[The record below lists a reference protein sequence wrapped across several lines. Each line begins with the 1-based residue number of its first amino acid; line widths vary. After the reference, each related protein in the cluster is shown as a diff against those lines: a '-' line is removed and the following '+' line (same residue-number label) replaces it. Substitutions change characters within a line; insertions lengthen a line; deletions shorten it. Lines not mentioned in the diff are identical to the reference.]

1 MIKGDLSEKHLRVVN
16 QQLRNFAIA
25 ATAIVLGVVLF
36 LGVQQ
41 KNQAPS
47 LSALAESAT
56 PIDVAIANGKPTLIE
71 FYADWCTS
79 CRAMAGDMA
88 EMKQSF
94 GSDLNFVMLNVDNS
108 KWVPELLRYEV
119 DGIPHFVFLDNE
131 AQAVATAVGE
141 QPKPIMTSNL
151 SALVAQQPLPYV
163 AKSGTVSSLE
173 IPSPTLNKPDDP
185 RSHGAQ
191 VQS

>member
-1 MIKGDLSEKHLRVVN
+1 MT
-16 QQLRNFAIA
+16 QQLRNLAIA
-25 ATAIVLGVVLF
+25 ATAIVLSVVLF

-41 KNQAPS
+41 KNQSPS
-47 LSALAESAT
+47 LSALADSSI
-56 PIDVAIANGKPTLIE
+56 PLDVAISNQKPTLVE

-79 CRAMAGDMA
+79 CRAMASDMA
-88 EMKQSF
+88 ELKQSF

-119 DGIPHFVFLDNE
+119 DGIPHFVFLDDQ
-131 AQAVATAVGE
+131 AQEIAAAVGE
-141 QPKPIMTSNL
+141 QPRAIMAANL
-151 SALVAQQPLPYV
+151 SSLVNHQPLPYV
-163 AKSGTVSSLE
+163 AGTGTTSPLETQVSP
-173 IPSPTLNKPDDP
+173 PSDDP

>member
-1 MIKGDLSEKHLRVVN
+1 MN
-16 QQLRNFAIA
+16 QQLRNLAIA

-41 KNQAPS
+41 KSQTPS
-47 LSALAESAT
+47 LAALAESAV
-56 PIDVAIANGKPTLIE
+56 PIDVALENGKPTLIE

-88 EMKQSF
+88 TLKQEL
-94 GSDLNFVMLNVDNS
+94 GDDLNFVMLNVDNS

-119 DGIPHFVFLDNE
+119 DGIPEFVFLDRQ
-131 AQAVATAVGE
+131 AQEIATAVGE
-141 QPKPIMTSNL
+141 QPRSIMSENL
-151 SALVAQQPLPYV
+151 SALIASQPLPYV
-163 AKSGTVSSLE
+163 AEAGTISPLDVTS
-173 IPSPTLNKPDDP
+173 PSTPSADDP

-191 VQS
+191 VKS

>member
-1 MIKGDLSEKHLRVVN
+1 MSSPASALNFVN

-25 ATAIVLGVVLF
+25 ATAIVLSVVLF

-56 PIDVAIANGKPTLIE
+56 PIDTALANGKPTLIE

-79 CRAMAGDMA
+79 CRAMADDMA

-94 GSDLNFVMLNVDNS
+94 GADLNFVMLNVDNS
-108 KWVPELLRYEV
+108 KWIPELLRYEV
-119 DGIPHFVFLDNE
+119 DGIPHFVFLDDE
-131 AQAVATAVGE
+131 AQAVASTVGE
-141 QPKPIMTSNL
+141 QPKTIMASNL
-151 SALVAQQPLPYV
+151 SALVAHQSLPYV
-163 AKSGTVSSLE
+163 ADSGTVSPLDM
-173 IPSPTLNKPDDP
+173 PSPTTNNSDDP